1 MINYQNNKP
10 FVEGVA
16 IEDIASSHATP
27 MYVYSQKKI
36 EEQYNKLKNA
46 LNAEIFYAVKANS
59 NQAIIKLMSTLGAGA
74 DVVSVGELER
84 AITAG
89 INPKKIIFE
98 GIGKSKEDTSLAIN
112 NNIRLIN
119 VESIDEIQRINN
131 VAQEHNKCVDIGI
144 RLNPN
149 IDGQTIDKISTGKK
163 TDKFGIDTDKLQD
176 LFQSLENAKN
186 IIEDKTK
193 ENVAKIVEP
202 KKNLD
207 KENLTSENIFYL
219 IGDSYFI
226 EGVKYTPKEDYSY
239 SEVGLATFYDK
250 ELHNQKTLN
259 NDLNKVTELLGRHKT
274 LPLPSIVKITNLEN
288 GLSLTIKVID
298 RHDDNASVI
307 QVSRKVAQLLRFYKN
322 KIARVKVEILS
333 DPSKQ
338 WKNVTMSINDEDFN
352 SVNWL

>member
-1 MINYQNNKP
+1 MKLIISLFFIFLFSCDNISNNK
-10 FVEGVA
+10 VA
-16 IEDIASSHATP
+16 N
-27 MYVYSQKKI
+27 KI
-36 EEQYNKLKNA
+36 
-46 LNAEIFYAVKANS
+46 
-59 NQAIIKLMSTLGAGA
+59 
-74 DVVSVGELER
+74 
-84 AITAG
+84 
-89 INPKKIIFE
+89 
-98 GIGKSKEDTSLAIN
+98 
-112 NNIRLIN
+112 
-119 VESIDEIQRINN
+119 
-131 VAQEHNKCVDIGI
+131 
-144 RLNPN
+144 
-149 IDGQTIDKISTGKK
+149 
-163 TDKFGIDTDKLQD
+163 
-176 LFQSLENAKN
+176 ENAKN

-193 ENVAKIVEP
+193 ENLTKLVEP

-219 IGDSYFI
+219 VGDPYFI

-322 KIARVKVEILS
+322 RMARVKVEILS

-352 SVNWL
+352 STVESAPTEIVSISNIDDNNEENIVQEEIEQPIELGFEKVENLELFLHINNFKNYEDIQKIVNEIQLKEKFTSENMGDFYKLIIGPIENEVANKLVSTFILKGYKENEIILE

>member
-1 MINYQNNKP
+1 MKLIISLFFIFLFSCDNISNNK
-10 FVEGVA
+10 VVN
-16 IEDIASSHATP
+16 
-27 MYVYSQKKI
+27 KI
-36 EEQYNKLKNA
+36 
-46 LNAEIFYAVKANS
+46 
-59 NQAIIKLMSTLGAGA
+59 
-74 DVVSVGELER
+74 
-84 AITAG
+84 
-89 INPKKIIFE
+89 
-98 GIGKSKEDTSLAIN
+98 
-112 NNIRLIN
+112 
-119 VESIDEIQRINN
+119 
-131 VAQEHNKCVDIGI
+131 
-144 RLNPN
+144 
-149 IDGQTIDKISTGKK
+149 
-163 TDKFGIDTDKLQD
+163 
-176 LFQSLENAKN
+176 ENAKN

-193 ENVAKIVEP
+193 ENVAKLVEP

-207 KENLTSENIFYL
+207 KENSTSENIFYL
-219 IGDSYFI
+219 IGDPYFI

-322 KIARVKVEILS
+322 RIARVKVEILS

-352 SVNWL
+352 STVESAPTEYLAFNVSIPPLPSTISADVLLSSIELL

>member
-1 MINYQNNKP
+1 MKLIISLFFIFLFSCDNISNNK
-10 FVEGVA
+10 VVN
-16 IEDIASSHATP
+16 
-27 MYVYSQKKI
+27 KI
-36 EEQYNKLKNA
+36 
-46 LNAEIFYAVKANS
+46 
-59 NQAIIKLMSTLGAGA
+59 
-74 DVVSVGELER
+74 
-84 AITAG
+84 
-89 INPKKIIFE
+89 
-98 GIGKSKEDTSLAIN
+98 
-112 NNIRLIN
+112 
-119 VESIDEIQRINN
+119 
-131 VAQEHNKCVDIGI
+131 
-144 RLNPN
+144 
-149 IDGQTIDKISTGKK
+149 
-163 TDKFGIDTDKLQD
+163 
-176 LFQSLENAKN
+176 ENAKN

-193 ENVAKIVEP
+193 DNVAKLVEP

-207 KENLTSENIFYL
+207 KENSTSENIFYL
-219 IGDSYFI
+219 IGDPYFI

-239 SEVGLATFYDK
+239 TEVGLATFYDK

-322 KIARVKVEILS
+322 RIARVKVEILS

-352 SVNWL
+352 STVESAPTEIVSISNIDDDNEESSLQEDIEQPIELGFEKVENLELFLHINNFKNYEDIQKIVNEIQLKEKFTSENMGDFYKLIIGPIENEVANKLVSTFILKGYKENEIILE

>member
-1 MINYQNNKP
+1 MKLIISLFFIFLFSCDNISNNQ
-10 FVEGVA
+10 VVN
-16 IEDIASSHATP
+16 
-27 MYVYSQKKI
+27 KI
-36 EEQYNKLKNA
+36 
-46 LNAEIFYAVKANS
+46 
-59 NQAIIKLMSTLGAGA
+59 
-74 DVVSVGELER
+74 
-84 AITAG
+84 
-89 INPKKIIFE
+89 
-98 GIGKSKEDTSLAIN
+98 
-112 NNIRLIN
+112 
-119 VESIDEIQRINN
+119 
-131 VAQEHNKCVDIGI
+131 
-144 RLNPN
+144 
-149 IDGQTIDKISTGKK
+149 
-163 TDKFGIDTDKLQD
+163 
-176 LFQSLENAKN
+176 ENAKN

-193 ENVAKIVEP
+193 ENVAKLVEP

-207 KENLTSENIFYL
+207 KENSTSENIFYL
-219 IGDSYFI
+219 IGDPYFI

-352 SVNWL
+352 STVESAPTEIVSISNIDDDNEESSLKEDIEQPIELGFEKVENLELFLHINNFKNYEDIQKIVNEIQLKEKFTSENMGDFYKLIIGPIENEVANKLVSTFILKGYKENEIILE

>member
-1 MINYQNNKP
+1 MKLIISLFFIFLFSCDNISNNK
-10 FVEGVA
+10 VVN
-16 IEDIASSHATP
+16 
-27 MYVYSQKKI
+27 KI
-36 EEQYNKLKNA
+36 
-46 LNAEIFYAVKANS
+46 
-59 NQAIIKLMSTLGAGA
+59 
-74 DVVSVGELER
+74 
-84 AITAG
+84 
-89 INPKKIIFE
+89 
-98 GIGKSKEDTSLAIN
+98 
-112 NNIRLIN
+112 
-119 VESIDEIQRINN
+119 
-131 VAQEHNKCVDIGI
+131 
-144 RLNPN
+144 
-149 IDGQTIDKISTGKK
+149 
-163 TDKFGIDTDKLQD
+163 
-176 LFQSLENAKN
+176 ENAKN

-193 ENVAKIVEP
+193 ENVAKLVEP
-202 KKNLD
+202 KNLD
-207 KENLTSENIFYL
+207 KENSTSENIFYL
-219 IGDSYFI
+219 IGDPYFI

-352 SVNWL
+352 STVESAPTEIVSISNIDDDNEESSLQEDIEQPIELGFEKVENLELFLHINNFKNYEDIQKIVNEIQLKEKFTSENMGDFYKLIIGPIENEVANKLVSTFILKGYKENEIILE

>member
-1 MINYQNNKP
+1 MKLIISLFFIFLFSCDNISNNK
-10 FVEGVA
+10 VVN
-16 IEDIASSHATP
+16 
-27 MYVYSQKKI
+27 KI
-36 EEQYNKLKNA
+36 
-46 LNAEIFYAVKANS
+46 
-59 NQAIIKLMSTLGAGA
+59 
-74 DVVSVGELER
+74 
-84 AITAG
+84 
-89 INPKKIIFE
+89 
-98 GIGKSKEDTSLAIN
+98 
-112 NNIRLIN
+112 
-119 VESIDEIQRINN
+119 
-131 VAQEHNKCVDIGI
+131 
-144 RLNPN
+144 
-149 IDGQTIDKISTGKK
+149 
-163 TDKFGIDTDKLQD
+163 
-176 LFQSLENAKN
+176 ENAKN

-193 ENVAKIVEP
+193 ENVAKLVEP

-207 KENLTSENIFYL
+207 KENSTSENIFYL
-219 IGDSYFI
+219 IGDPYFI

-322 KIARVKVEILS
+322 RMARVKVEILS

-352 SVNWL
+352 STVESAPTEIVSISNIDDGNEESSLQEDIEQPIELGFEKVENLELFLHINNFKNYEDIQKIVNEIQLKEKFTSENMGDFYKLIIGPIENEVANKLVSTFILKGYKENEIILE

>member
-1 MINYQNNKP
+1 MKLIISLFFIFLFSCDNISNNK
-10 FVEGVA
+10 VVN
-16 IEDIASSHATP
+16 
-27 MYVYSQKKI
+27 KI
-36 EEQYNKLKNA
+36 
-46 LNAEIFYAVKANS
+46 
-59 NQAIIKLMSTLGAGA
+59 
-74 DVVSVGELER
+74 
-84 AITAG
+84 
-89 INPKKIIFE
+89 
-98 GIGKSKEDTSLAIN
+98 
-112 NNIRLIN
+112 
-119 VESIDEIQRINN
+119 
-131 VAQEHNKCVDIGI
+131 
-144 RLNPN
+144 
-149 IDGQTIDKISTGKK
+149 
-163 TDKFGIDTDKLQD
+163 
-176 LFQSLENAKN
+176 ENAKN

-193 ENVAKIVEP
+193 ENVEKLVEP
-202 KKNLD
+202 KKKLD
-207 KENLTSENIFYL
+207 KENSTSENIFYL
-219 IGDSYFI
+219 IGDPYFI

-322 KIARVKVEILS
+322 RMARVKVEILS

-352 SVNWL
+352 STVESAPTEIVSISNIDDDNEESSLQEDIEQPIELGFEKVENLELFLHVNNFKNYEDIQKIVNEIQLKEKFTSENMGDFYKLIIGPIENEVANKLVSTFILKGYKENEIILE